1 MPHPVLD
8 APISPLRQPLIG
20 DMALRRFSRET
31 QRNYLRDVGRFDHRI
46 KRLQTKAD
54 EDEQHRVG
62 IALDGNFTVTSAS
75 RSIPRMIE
83 LMQPL

>member
-54 EDEQHRVG
+54 DGVPMPTMNS
-62 IALDGNFTVTSAS
+62 IVSALRSTAIS
-75 RSIPRMIE
+75 RLPAHQGLS
-83 LMQPL
+83 LG